1 MTCTAVDHISR
12 MLNVVTGIERDRLGG
27 GSVKRDG
34 YVYVWMYGG
43 RYNDMLEMKLGYQGP
58 EIASFRVEIL
68 VSFYADGSV
77 F

>member
-1 MTCTAVDHISR
+1 MD
-12 MLNVVTGIERDRLGG
+12 
-27 GSVKRDG
+27 
-34 YVYVWMYGG
+34 
-43 RYNDMLEMKLGYQGP
+43 DMLEMKLKLGYQGP